1 MSDDVAFEQA
11 IAVVGMACRFP
22 GAADVETFWRNLR
35 DGVES
40 ISRFSPA
47 QLIAAGVPAEA
58 VRDSHYVPAA
68 GVLDDID
75 RFDAEFFGATPREAA
90 LLDPQQ
96 RLFLECAWEALEI
109 AGCDSERFDGRIAVF
124 GGVGMSS
131 YRMRNLAGADAL
143 PNVSRLQIEL
153 STDKDYLATRASYKL
168 NLRGPSMT
176 VQTACSTS
184 LTAVQ
189 LACQSL
195 LVQQADMALAG
206 GGTVS
211 VPQEEGYWYEEGS
224 IMSPDGHCRAF
235 DVEARGTVPGC
246 GVGVVALKRL
256 EDALANGDSVL
267 AVIRAAAVNNDG
279 AHRVGFT
286 APSLEGQAEVIAE
299 AHALAGVDPRT
310 ITYVE
315 AHGTGT
321 PVGDPI
327 EVRALTRAFR
337 LATSERGFC
346 ALGSVKT
353 NVGHLDAAA
362 GVAGLIKAV
371 LALRHGEIPPT
382 LHFNRPN
389 PACELEDSPFFVN
402 GELRSWPVNGAP
414 RRAGVS
420 SFGLGGTNVHVV
432 LEEAPPPPPAPAGRP
447 GSLLVLSA
455 RSLPA
460 LDRATANLAEHLRAH
475 PELELADVA
484 HTLQVGRR
492 QFEQRRALVCRDR
505 DRALAALEGGDP
517 AQRPV
522 EGRAAAEPG
531 VVFLLPGQGSQH
543 ARMGHQLYE
552 HEPAYRRWLDRC
564 SELAAPHVGLDLGA
578 ALAAPNGSPEAAEL
592 EQTRLAQPALF
603 AVEYALAQ
611 TWSEWGVRPAAMLG
625 HSLGEYV
632 AACLAGVF
640 TLEEGIELVATRG
653 RLMQEMPPGAML
665 TVACPVEE
673 VERRLPDG
681 LAVAAVNAPRQC
693 VVSGPA
699 PLVAAFEQQLGES
712 LISSRRLV
720 TSHAFHSAMLDPMV
734 EPFVEAVGRL
744 DLRQPRLPF
753 VSNVHGGWITPAEA
767 TDPAYWGRQVRQPV
781 QFAAGVRTALADPA
795 AVLLEVGPGIAL
807 SSLAR
812 LQGEGGKRTIV
823 ASLRHPQD
831 AATPD
836 REALLA
842 ALGRLWTLGVPVD
855 WAAFAQPERRRLVPL
870 PTYSF
875 ERQRHWVE
883 WRPAANGAAQPLQ
896 FATSSEPVANGP
908 EPDEHFVAPSSDLEK
923 TVADIWRQHLGLQR
937 PIGVNESF
945 FALGGQS
952 LLAVEVATALR
963 YGLDLPISIN
973 TVFQNPSVYEL
984 ARAIGEMRD
993 AASAPAVSEEEELL
1007 ARIEAMT
1014 VEEVEA
1020 RLEAE
1025 DVRGG
1030 PLPVTTRVPL
1040 APEQEDTWLR
1050 YQWTNE
1056 VGFNSGLPLQIDGPL
1071 DQPALED
1078 ALRALAD
1085 RHDALRARIVV
1096 EDGRPIQRI
1105 EPRLGVT
1112 LPVVD
1117 LQDVPEAGR
1126 ESAALARLVRDMDA
1140 RFDPLGDRLWRA
1152 SLLRLGP
1159 RRHILGISLDQLICD
1174 ARGRL
1179 NVIRD
1184 LAELYQSRRD
1194 GRTPKLPELPIGY
1207 PEYVSQRRRW
1217 LDGAAAA
1224 DAADAWRKEMRSLE
1238 PLPLAGDR
1246 PWGPE
1251 TDFRGARLGYRL
1263 PDDLLRRLREA
1274 NQREQVSRY
1283 VWMLAAFSALV
1294 ARYAGRPDVGINTGV
1309 VNRLWP
1315 GSEQLVGGFTAW
1327 SMPRCR
1333 WTGDPSFR
1341 ELLGVAGHASLA
1353 AYARKELPASRV
1365 GGLGWDLRT
1374 LRTPV
1379 AQLHLNMTHDSGDRL
1394 DGVEFGF
1401 EQLYLGRF
1409 AGELALACYE
1419 LPDELEI
1426 VIEYRT
1432 ALFDAATMERFRDD
1446 LATVLE
1452 RSTSHP
1458 ERPLSEVTAGLDT
1471 LAAR

>member
-1 MSDDVAFEQA
+1 VSQDAALEQA

-68 GVLDDID
+68 GALPDID

-96 RLFLECAWEALEI
+96 RLFLECAWEALEV
-109 AGCDSERFDGRIAVF
+109 AGCDSERFDGRVAVY
-124 GGVGMSS
+124 GGVGTSA
-131 YRMRNLAGADAL
+131 YRMRNLAGADGL

-153 STDKDYLATRASYKL
+153 STDKDYVATRASYKL

-195 LVQQADMALAG
+195 LVHQADMALAG

-224 IMSPDGHCRAF
+224 ILSPDGHCRAF

-246 GVGVVALKRL
+246 GVGVVALERL
-256 EDALANGDSVL
+256 EDALANGDDVL

-279 AHRVGFT
+279 AQRVGFT

-337 LATSERGFC
+337 MATRDRGFC

-389 PACELEDSPFFVN
+389 PACELDDSPFFVN
-402 GELRSWPVNGAP
+402 ADLRPWPVDGTP

-432 LEEAPPPPPAPAGRP
+432 LEEAPPPAPTTPGRP
-447 GSLLVLSA
+447 STLLVLSA
-455 RSLPA
+455 RTLPA
-460 LDRATANLAEHLRAH
+460 LDRATANLAADLRRH

-484 HTLQVGRR
+484 HTLRVGRR
-492 QFEQRRALVCRDR
+492 QFEQRRAVVCRDR
-505 DRALAALEGGDP
+505 DQALAALEVADP
-517 AQRPV
+517 APRPID
-522 EGRAAAEPG
+522 GRAAAGTG

-543 ARMGHQLYE
+543 ARMGWHLYE
-552 HEPAYRRWLDRC
+552 HEPVYRRWLDRC
-564 SELAAPHVGLDLGA
+564 CELAEPHVGLDLRT
-578 ALAAPNGSPEAAEL
+578 ALAAPAGSTEAAEL

-611 TWSEWGVRPAAMLG
+611 TWIEWGVRPAAMLG

-640 TLEEGIELVATRG
+640 TLEEGLELVAARG

-665 TVACPVEE
+665 AVSCPVEE
-673 VERRLPDG
+673 IERRLPDG
-681 LAVAAVNAPRQC
+681 LALAAVNAPRQC
-693 VVSGPA
+693 VVSGPS
-699 PLVAAFEQQLGES
+699 PLVEGFQRQLGES
-712 LISSRRLV
+712 LITSRRLE
-720 TSHAFHSAMLDPMV
+720 TSHAFHSALLDPMV
-734 EPFVEAVGRL
+734 APFVEAVGRL
-744 DLRQPRLPF
+744 DLRPPELPF

-781 QFAAGVRTALADPA
+781 RFAAGVRTALADPG

-812 LQGEGGKRTIV
+812 LQPEAGKSAVV
-823 ASLRHPQD
+823 ASLRHAQD
-831 AATPD
+831 ANTSD

-842 ALGRLWTLGVPVD
+842 ALGRVWTLGAPVD
-855 WAAFAQPERRRLVPL
+855 WAAFGRPERRRIVPL

-883 WRPAANGAAQPLQ
+883 WHPTPNGGAQPLT
-896 FATSSEPVANGP
+896 FATSAEAPVEGAA
-908 EPDEHFVAPSSDLEK
+908 PDEQYVAPRTELEEL
-923 TVADIWRQHLGLQR
+923 VARVWRDHLGLRR

-963 YGLDLPISIN
+963 VALDLPVSIN

-984 ARAIGEMRD
+984 ARAIEEMRGD
-993 AASAPAVSEEEELL
+993 APPEQPSEEEALL
-1007 ARIEAMT
+1007 AQIEAMSAD
-1014 VEEVEA
+1014 EVEA
-1020 RLEAE
+1020 SLHAE
-1025 DVRGG
+1025 
-1030 PLPVTTRVPL
+1030 
-1040 APEQEDTWLR
+1040 
-1050 YQWTNE
+1050 
-1056 VGFNSGLPLQIDGPL
+1056 
-1071 DQPALED
+1071 
-1078 ALRALAD
+1078 
-1085 RHDALRARIVV
+1085 
-1096 EDGRPIQRI
+1096 
-1105 EPRLGVT
+1105 
-1112 LPVVD
+1112 
-1117 LQDVPEAGR
+1117 
-1126 ESAALARLVRDMDA
+1126 
-1140 RFDPLGDRLWRA
+1140 
-1152 SLLRLGP
+1152 
-1159 RRHILGISLDQLICD
+1159 
-1174 ARGRL
+1174 
-1179 NVIRD
+1179 
-1184 LAELYQSRRD
+1184 
-1194 GRTPKLPELPIGY
+1194 
-1207 PEYVSQRRRW
+1207 
-1217 LDGAAAA
+1217 
-1224 DAADAWRKEMRSLE
+1224 
-1238 PLPLAGDR
+1238 
-1246 PWGPE
+1246 
-1251 TDFRGARLGYRL
+1251 GAR
-1263 PDDLLRRLREA
+1263 
-1274 NQREQVSRY
+1274 
-1283 VWMLAAFSALV
+1283 
-1294 ARYAGRPDVGINTGV
+1294 
-1309 VNRLWP
+1309 
-1315 GSEQLVGGFTAW
+1315 
-1327 SMPRCR
+1327 
-1333 WTGDPSFR
+1333 
-1341 ELLGVAGHASLA
+1341 
-1353 AYARKELPASRV
+1353 
-1365 GGLGWDLRT
+1365 
-1374 LRTPV
+1374 
-1379 AQLHLNMTHDSGDRL
+1379 
-1394 DGVEFGF
+1394 
-1401 EQLYLGRF
+1401 
-1409 AGELALACYE
+1409 
-1419 LPDELEI
+1419 
-1426 VIEYRT
+1426 
-1432 ALFDAATMERFRDD
+1432 
-1446 LATVLE
+1446 
-1452 RSTSHP
+1452 
-1458 ERPLSEVTAGLDT
+1458 
-1471 LAAR
+1471 